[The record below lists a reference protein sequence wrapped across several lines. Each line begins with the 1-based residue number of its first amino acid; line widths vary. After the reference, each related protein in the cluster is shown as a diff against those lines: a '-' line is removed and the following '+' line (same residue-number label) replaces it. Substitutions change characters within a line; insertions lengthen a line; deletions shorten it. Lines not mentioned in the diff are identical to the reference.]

1 MSKCFHKGGFP
12 VRTGR
17 VAYLSYA
24 SGLGVQGNAL
34 REVLSHAVYFWVE
47 NGRPL
52 FIICAIMIDVKILR
66 ERPDFVKE
74 KIALKKFDCDID
86 AILAFDVERRKAL
99 VAFEEARNAQN
110 TASKAMAELPK
121 GSPEFKEKVAEMKSV
136 SAKVK
141 ELQAVSDEMEKKW
154 KSMLLT
160 IPNIPDDSVP
170 VGKSDKDNVTVYTW
184 GDIDKIKNAKPHW
197 DLPFFGE
204 LLDFQ
209 RGVKVTGAGFP
220 FYVGDMAR
228 LVRSLL
234 ALFLDEARNNGYREL
249 MCPIMVNAAS
259 ATATGQLPDKEGQMY
274 HDAQDDYY
282 MIPTAEVPVTNFYR
296 DEVFEE
302 SQLPIYACG
311 YTPCFRREA
320 GSWGK
325 DVRGLN
331 RLHQFDKV
339 ELVKWVHPDHGMEEL
354 EKLRKDAEGI
364 LQKLNLPY
372 RVLAICTGDI
382 GFPHAKQFDLE
393 VWAAGQQK
401 WLEVSSCSC
410 FTDFQ
415 ARRAN
420 IRFKPADGGK
430 PRNVYTLN
438 GSGLA
443 IPRVLAAL
451 LENNVRDDGKVEIPE
466 VLRKWYGGETI
477 G

>member
-1 MSKCFHKGGFP
+1 
-12 VRTGR
+12 
-17 VAYLSYA
+17 
-24 SGLGVQGNAL
+24 
-34 REVLSHAVYFWVE
+34 
-47 NGRPL
+47 
-52 FIICAIMIDVKILR
+52 MIDVKILR
-66 ERPDFVKE
+66 EQPEKVKRLVS
-74 KIALKKFDCDID
+74 LKKFDCDID
-86 AILAFDVERRKAL
+86 AIIAFDAERRRA
-99 VAFEEARNAQN
+99 VSAFEDARAAQN
-110 TASKAMAELPK
+110 AASKAMAELPK
-121 GSPEFKEKVAEMKSV
+121 GSPEFLAKVAEMKSV

-141 ELQAVSDEMEKKW
+141 ELSSAADAAEAKW
-154 KSMLLT
+154 KQMLLT
-160 IPNIPDDSVP
+160 IPNMPDESVP
-170 VGKSDKDNVTVYTW
+170 VGKSDKDNVTLYTW
-184 GDIDKIKNAKPHW
+184 GDIDSIKNAKPHW
-197 DLPFFGE
+197 DLPFFDE
-204 LLDFQ
+204 MLDFK

-220 FYVGDMAR
+220 FYTGDMAR

-234 ALFLDEARNNGYREL
+234 ALFLDEARSNGYREL

-282 MIPTAEVPVTNFYR
+282 MIPTAEVPITNFYR
-296 DEVFEE
+296 DETFEE
-302 SQLPIYACG
+302 SQLPVYACG

-339 ELVKWVHPDHGMEEL
+339 ELVKWVHPDKGFEEL
-354 EKLRKDAEGI
+354 DKLRKDAEGI
-364 LQKLNLPY
+364 LQKLGLPY

-382 GFPHAKQFDLE
+382 GFPHAKQYDLE

-420 IRFKPADGGK
+420 IRFRPADGGK
-430 PRNVYTLN
+430 PRHVYTLN

-451 LENNVRDDGKVEIPE
+451 LENNVRDDGKVAVPE
-466 VLRKWYGGETI
+466 VLKKWFGADTI

>member
-1 MSKCFHKGGFP
+1 
-12 VRTGR
+12 
-17 VAYLSYA
+17 
-24 SGLGVQGNAL
+24 
-34 REVLSHAVYFWVE
+34 
-47 NGRPL
+47 
-52 FIICAIMIDVKILR
+52 MIDVKILR
-66 ERPDFVKE
+66 EQPEKVKRLVS
-74 KIALKKFDCDID
+74 LKKFDCDID
-86 AILAFDVERRKAL
+86 AIIAFDAERRRA
-99 VAFEEARNAQN
+99 VSAFEDARAAQN
-110 TASKAMAELPK
+110 AASKAMAELPK
-121 GSPEFKEKVAEMKSV
+121 GSPEFLAKVAEMKSV

-141 ELQAVSDEMEKKW
+141 ELAAAADAAEAKW
-154 KSMLLT
+154 KQMLLT
-160 IPNIPDDSVP
+160 IPNMPDESVP
-170 VGKSDKDNVTVYTW
+170 VGKSDKDNVTLYTW
-184 GDIDKIKNAKPHW
+184 GDIDSIKNAKPHW
-197 DLPFFGE
+197 DLPFFDE
-204 LLDFQ
+204 MLDFK
-209 RGVKVTGAGFP
+209 RGVKITGAGFP
-220 FYVGDMAR
+220 FYTGDMAR

-234 ALFLDEARNNGYREL
+234 ALFLDEARSNGYREL

-282 MIPTAEVPVTNFYR
+282 MIPTAEVPITNFYR
-296 DEVFEE
+296 DETFEE
-302 SQLPIYACG
+302 SQLPVYACG

-339 ELVKWVHPDHGMEEL
+339 ELVKWVHPDKGFEEL
-354 EKLRKDAEGI
+354 DKLRKDAEGI
-364 LQKLNLPY
+364 LQKLGLPY

-382 GFPHAKQFDLE
+382 GFPHAKQYDLE

-420 IRFKPADGGK
+420 IRFRPADGGK
-430 PRNVYTLN
+430 PRHVYTLN

-451 LENNVRDDGKVEIPE
+451 LENNVRDDGKVAVPE
-466 VLRKWYGGETI
+466 VLKKWFGADTI

>member
-1 MSKCFHKGGFP
+1 
-12 VRTGR
+12 
-17 VAYLSYA
+17 
-24 SGLGVQGNAL
+24 
-34 REVLSHAVYFWVE
+34 
-47 NGRPL
+47 
-52 FIICAIMIDVKILR
+52 MIDVKILR
-66 ERPDFVKE
+66 EQPEKVKRLVS
-74 KIALKKFDCDID
+74 LKKFDCDID
-86 AILAFDVERRKAL
+86 AIIAFDSERRRA
-99 VAFEEARNAQN
+99 VSAFEDARAAQN
-110 TASKAMAELPK
+110 AASKAMAELPK
-121 GSPEFKEKVAEMKSV
+121 GSPEFLAKVAEMKSV

-141 ELQAVSDEMEKKW
+141 ELAAAADAAEAKW
-154 KSMLLT
+154 KQMLLT
-160 IPNIPDDSVP
+160 IPNMPDESVP
-170 VGKSDKDNVTVYTW
+170 VGKSDKDNVTLYTW
-184 GDIDKIKNAKPHW
+184 GDIDSIKNAKPHW
-197 DLPFFGE
+197 DLPFFDE
-204 LLDFQ
+204 MLDFK

-220 FYVGDMAR
+220 FYTGDMAR

-234 ALFLDEARNNGYREL
+234 ALFLDEARSNGYREL

-282 MIPTAEVPVTNFYR
+282 MIPTAEVPITNFYR
-296 DEVFEE
+296 DETFEE
-302 SQLPIYACG
+302 SQLPVYACG

-339 ELVKWVHPDHGMEEL
+339 ELVKWVHPDKGFEEL
-354 EKLRKDAEGI
+354 DKLRKDAEGI
-364 LQKLNLPY
+364 LQKLGLPY

-382 GFPHAKQFDLE
+382 GFPHAKQYDLE

-420 IRFKPADGGK
+420 IRFRPADGGK
-430 PRNVYTLN
+430 PRHVYTLN

-451 LENNVRDDGKVEIPE
+451 LENNVRDDGKVAVPE
-466 VLRKWYGGETI
+466 VLKKWFGADTI

>member
-1 MSKCFHKGGFP
+1 MIDIK
-12 VRTGR
+12 V
-17 VAYLSYA
+17 
-24 SGLGVQGNAL
+24 L
-34 REVLSHAVYFWVE
+34 REE
-47 NGRPL
+47 TEK
-52 FIICAIMIDVKILR
+52 VKKG
-66 ERPDFVKE
+66 V
-74 KIALKKFDCDID
+74 ALKKFDCDID
-86 AILAFDVERRKAL
+86 AILAFDATRRAI
-99 VAFEEARNAQN
+99 VSQAEEARAAQN
-110 TASKAMAELPK
+110 AANNEMSKLPK
-121 GSPEFKEKVAEMKSV
+121 GSDEFKAKLAVLKEAA
-136 SAKVK
+136 AKVK
-141 ELQAVSDEMEKKW
+141 ELEAKANEADKQW
-154 KSMLLT
+154 KQMMLT
-160 IPNIPDDSVP
+160 IPNIPDASVP
-170 VGKSDKDNVTVYTW
+170 VGKNEKDNVTVSTW
-184 GDIDKIKNAKPHW
+184 GDIESIKNAKPHW
-197 DLPFFGE
+197 DLPFFE
-204 LLDFQ
+204 KMLDFQ

-228 LVRSLL
+228 LVRALL
-234 ALFLDEARNNGYREL
+234 SLFLEEARNNGYEEL

-274 HDAQDDYY
+274 HDAQDDFY

-296 DEVFEE
+296 NETFDEKD
-302 SQLPIYACG
+302 LPIYHCG

-339 ELVKWVHPDHGMEEL
+339 ELVKWVHPDSSMEEL

-364 LQKLNLPY
+364 LQKLELPY
-372 RVLAICTGDI
+372 RVLLICTGDI

-415 ARRAN
+415 ARRAG
-420 IRFKPADGGK
+420 IRFRPANGGK
-430 PRNVYTLN
+430 AQFVHTLN

-443 IPRVLAAL
+443 IPRVLAAI
-451 LENNVRDDGKVEIPE
+451 LENNVTEDGKVRVPK
-466 VLRKWYGGETI
+466 VLRKWIDQEFI

>member
-1 MSKCFHKGGFP
+1 
-12 VRTGR
+12 
-17 VAYLSYA
+17 
-24 SGLGVQGNAL
+24 
-34 REVLSHAVYFWVE
+34 
-47 NGRPL
+47 
-52 FIICAIMIDVKILR
+52 MIDVKILR
-66 ERPDFVKE
+66 EQPELLKS

-86 AILAFDVERRKAL
+86 AIIAFDAERRKA
-99 VAFEEARNAQN
+99 VSDFEDARAAQN
-110 TASKAMAELPK
+110 AASKAMAELPK
-121 GSPEFKEKVAEMKSV
+121 GSQEFKEKHSEMRLV

-141 ELQAVSDEMEKKW
+141 ELEAAASEAEKKW
-154 KSMLLT
+154 KQMLLS

-170 VGKSDKDNVTVYTW
+170 VGRTEKDNVCVYEW
-184 GDIDKIKNAKPHW
+184 GDISSIKNAVPHW
-197 DLPFFGE
+197 DLKFFNDM
-204 LLDFQ
+204 LDFG

-234 ALFLDEARNNGYREL
+234 SLFLEEARANGYRET

-274 HDAQDDYY
+274 HDSQDDFY
-282 MIPTAEVPVTNFYR
+282 MIPTAEVPLTNFYR
-296 DEVFEE
+296 DETFDE
-302 SQLPIYACG
+302 SQLPVYACG

-339 ELVKWVHPDHGMEEL
+339 ELVKWVHPDKSMEEL
-354 EKLRKDAEGI
+354 EKLRLDAEGI
-364 LQKLNLPY
+364 LKKLKLPY
-372 RVLAICTGDI
+372 RVLSICTGDI

-393 VWAAGQQK
+393 VWAAGQRK

-430 PRNVYTLN
+430 PRNVHTLN

-466 VLRKWYGGETI
+466 VLRKWYGAETI